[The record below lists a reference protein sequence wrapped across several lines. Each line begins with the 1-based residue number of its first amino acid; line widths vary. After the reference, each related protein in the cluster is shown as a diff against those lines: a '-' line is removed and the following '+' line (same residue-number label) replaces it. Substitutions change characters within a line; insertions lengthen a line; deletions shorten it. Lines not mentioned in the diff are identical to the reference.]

1 MSVSQNFTDIRPTLN
16 LNFAR
21 SKTLDPRITFE
32 RASIG
37 TYVGADGLIKTAAAD
52 EARFDH
58 DANGK
63 SLGLLIEEQRIN
75 HALYS
80 KDFTTSFT
88 GGWIDNGNLPI
99 GNITENYD
107 VAPDGTLTATK
118 IVNFT
123 GVPKFLRQLPYYSVA
138 YRTTGI
144 HTISLFA
151 KPISTSFCTI
161 RLNVYDGS
169 TDMGTFYDL
178 LTGSISSD
186 YGNPVDNSITPIGNG
201 WYRITHTTNNSGV
214 GDHQIHLENNS
225 ECLIWGAQYERGNFA
240 TSFISTTTSQVTRQ
254 PDNAQITGTNFS
266 SWYNQPE
273 GSYLFNAQTFKN
285 SAGNIYYGESGY
297 GAANRNIMY
306 ANTSYGNAILYYIE
320 NNNNPVNTL
329 SAGYTFATNTF
340 VKTAYCYKQNDFGV
354 FATGGLS
361 NFDTSGNIHTA
372 NSFSIGMNNTNSGE
386 HLNGHI
392 KQLTYY
398 PKRLKNTSLQYLT
411 Q

>member
-1 MSVSQNFTDIRPTLN
+1 MVLDFEN
-16 LNFAR
+16 
-21 SKTLDPRITFE
+21 SKTLDPRITFT
-32 RASIG
+32 RSSVG

-58 DANGK
+58 DANGE

-80 KDFTTSFT
+80 KDFTTSFA

-151 KPISTSFCTI
+151 KPISTSFCRI

-254 PDNAQITGTNFS
+254 PDSASITGTNFS
-266 SWYNQPE
+266 SWYSP
-273 GSYLFNAQTFKN
+273 FNGTYIIDIKNNSTNTSGLPSPFRTNSIFTFLG
-285 SAGNIYYGESGY
+285 ASGY
-297 GAANRNIMY
+297 YTKNTTSNVQIAQGPTTTNLTKWAIYHDGSNGYGMTINGRTPVSGTQAIGTSDTNIQFNDIQGATSFYLNRL
-306 ANTSYGNAILYYIE
+306 A
-320 NNNNPVNTL
+320 
-329 SAGYTFATNTF
+329 
-340 VKTAYCYKQNDFGV
+340 
-354 FATGGLS
+354 
-361 NFDTSGNIHTA
+361 
-372 NSFSIGMNNTNSGE
+372 
-386 HLNGHI
+386 
-392 KQLTYY
+392 YY
-398 PKRLKNTSLQYLT
+398 PERLTNDQLQTLT
-411 Q
+411 K